1 MVIRLGCSNSRPR
14 VSESPNSFVHLLESI
29 QERFA
34 DAVKE
39 LDSELALRTARAEL
53 LGKKGELTA
62 LLRNMSQVPADQ
74 KKSVGE
80 AVNRAREGIEKVF
93 EAALT
98 ALKQKER
105 QAELAGPPFDLTMP
119 GRPLPRGHRHP
130 VSLVREQI
138 LDVFSSLG
146 FSVAWGPEV
155 EYESN
160 NFEKL
165 AFPPDHPA
173 TDMQDT
179 FWVNVAGGPSN
190 LKTLLRTHTSSVQI
204 REMTAHGPPLAVV
217 SGGAV
222 YRRDDDVTHS
232 PMFHQVEGF
241 YVARD
246 VSFAELKGA
255 LTAFVQRLYG
265 EGTPVRFRPSYF
277 PFVEPGA
284 EADVGC
290 VFCNQEDGSR
300 LECRICKG
308 TGWLEVLGCGMIH
321 PSVLSHCGIDPEW
334 YSGFAFGLGVER
346 VAMLKYGIPDIRV
359 LFENDPRFLA
369 QF

>member
-1 MVIRLGCSNSRPR
+1 MRLDKAH
-14 VSESPNSFVHLLESI
+14 VSPSSPSVLAQLEGI
-29 QERFA
+29 QDRFRTA
-34 DAVKE
+34 LSG

-62 LLRNMSQVPADQ
+62 ILRGMAQVPPDQ
-74 KKSVGE
+74 KKQVGE
-80 AVNRAREGIEKVF
+80 AVNRVREELEAIF
-93 EAALT
+93 EAALVD
-98 ALKQKER
+98 LKRKQR
-105 QAELAGPPFDLTMP
+105 AAELAGPPFDLSMP
-119 GRPLPRGHRHP
+119 GRPIPRGHRHP
-130 VSLVREQI
+130 VSLVMDEV
-138 LDVFSSLG
+138 LDIFRSLG
-146 FSVAWGPEV
+146 FEIAWGPEV
-155 EYESN
+155 ELEVN

-179 FWVNVAGGPSN
+179 FWVDVAGAPA
-190 LKTLLRTHTSSVQI
+190 KWRTLLRTHTSSVQV
-204 REMTAHGPPLAVV
+204 REMSDHGPPLALV

-232 PMFHQVEGF
+232 PMFHQIEGF

-246 VSFAELKGA
+246 VSFAELKGV
-255 LTAFVQRLYG
+255 LTAFTQRLYG
-265 EGTPVRFRPSYF
+265 ESTPIRFRPSYF

-290 VFCNQEDGSR
+290 VFCSEEDGTR
-300 LECRICKG
+300 AACRVCKG

-321 PSVLSHCGIDPEW
+321 PSVLTATGIDPEW

-346 VAMLKYGIPDIRV
+346 IAMLRYGIPDIRV

>member
-1 MVIRLGCSNSRPR
+1 MSDAATTILAGLGELRARFLARLG
-14 VSESPNSFVHLLESI
+14 ESS
-29 QERFA
+29 
-34 DAVKE
+34 DE
-39 LDSELALRTARAEL
+39 LTLRAARAEF

-62 LLRNMSQVPADQ
+62 LLRGMGQVDADSR
-74 KKSVGE
+74 KEVGE
-80 AVNRAREGIEKVF
+80 KVNAAREALESAFQARLDSLKN
-93 EAALT
+93 AA
-98 ALKQKER
+98 R
-105 QAELAGPPFDLTMP
+105 DAELNATPFDLTLP
-119 GRPLPRGHRHP
+119 ARPISRGHRHP
-130 VSLVREQI
+130 VMQVKDEI
-138 LDVFSSLG
+138 LDIFRSLG
-146 FSVAWGPEV
+146 FQVSWGPEV
-155 EYESN
+155 ETESN

-179 FWVNVAGGPSN
+179 FWVDVKGAPPDVRM
-190 LKTLLRTHTSSVQI
+190 LMRTHTSPVQI
-204 REMTAHGPPLAVV
+204 REMSMQNPPLAIV

-241 YVARD
+241 YVARN
-246 VSFAELKGA
+246 VSFAQLKGV
-255 LTAFVQRLYG
+255 LTAFIHRLYG
-265 EGTPVRFRPSYF
+265 ESVPVRFRPSYF

-290 VFCNQEDGSR
+290 VFCSPDDGTR
-300 LECRICKG
+300 ETCRICKN

-321 PSVLSHCGIDPEW
+321 PDVLRHCKLDPEI

-346 VAMLKYGIPDIRV
+346 VAMLRYGIPDIRV
-359 LFENDPRFLA
+359 LFENDPRFLD